1 MGKTSKSWVVPT
13 RSMADKVGETSKG
26 SKGACPLRDN
36 KGVRHDSG
44 GRGGGGGVLFRGVDF
59 NGIPSLWTED
69 QLKQVGFW
77 DVKPD

>member
-44 GRGGGGGVLFRGVDF
+44 GRGGGGCSGGLISMESPHSGPKI
-59 NGIPSLWTED
+59 N
-69 QLKQVGFW
+69 
-77 DVKPD
+77 

>member
-44 GRGGGGGVLFRGVDF
+44 GRGGGCSGGLISMESPHSGPKI
-59 NGIPSLWTED
+59 N
-69 QLKQVGFW
+69 
-77 DVKPD
+77 